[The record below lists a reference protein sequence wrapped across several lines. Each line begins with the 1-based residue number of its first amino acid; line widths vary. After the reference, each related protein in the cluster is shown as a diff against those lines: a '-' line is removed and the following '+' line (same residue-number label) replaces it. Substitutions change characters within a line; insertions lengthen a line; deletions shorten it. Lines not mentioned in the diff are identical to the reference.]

1 MNAKIPFRMVLAVV
15 ASLAPAV
22 CLAQHPGKVVYEH
35 KCVACHGT
43 DGMAGSSIGKILK
56 VKPVTDPYVRKY
68 TRAEMIDLTRNGVG
82 RMQAYKGDLTDQQI
96 KDSVDYFYLF
106 IKK

>member
-1 MNAKIPFRMVLAVV
+1 MNSKIRFSMVLAVV

-22 CLAQHPGKVVYEH
+22 CFAQHPGKAVYEH
-35 KCVACHGT
+35 KCLTCHGA
-43 DGMAGSSIGKILK
+43 DGMASSGIGKILK

-82 RMQAYKGDLTDQQI
+82 RMQAYKGDLTDEQI
-96 KDSVDYFYLF
+96 KDSVDYFCLF